1 MTYKDKLSPSYIN
14 LNNPKYLEID
24 GIFYSGLIIVDYY
37 REYTDL
43 ILKEIVNSNISLNI
57 SMFYEKQNT
66 YKTIKDLTYF
76 IGNVGVDIKDENE
89 NREDIE
95 IASYTYNDAKYI
107 RKELQINNQEMY
119 YIYLYINIFSKTQ
132 KEIEFLIE
140 KLQGILNSNG
150 LVSKRAYFRQ
160 EQIFLAC
167 IPISENSI
175 DIKNASRRNILT
187 NGLVATYPFISN
199 SIFDKEG
206 IYIGNNM
213 YDNSLIFIN
222 RFNEGLYKNANMC
235 IFGTSGAGK
244 SFFTKLIVL
253 RSRIMGIEQYIIDPE
268 REYDKLVNQIGGC
281 LIKIGS
287 SSNTYINIFDIRED
301 CLEDDEHGFL
311 ITKINKL
318 KGFFKLII
326 DIDDESWSILE
337 SEIIKIYNNK
347 GITFDDNSLYENN
360 NKFSINKLF
369 KSSKDMPKLEDLYNN
384 IKTNDSLK
392 NITLKL
398 YPFVYGSLSFFNEY
412 TNIELKNKL
421 IVIDIYELG
430 EENLKYGMYICVDL
444 LWDKIKKNRNIKKAI
459 YLDEI
464 WRLIGVSSNKEVAS
478 FIYKIFKTIRKY
490 GGSAVAI
497 TQDIS
502 DLFSLDEGIYGKC
515 ILNNSSLKTFFN
527 LEEENILILDKY
539 AKLTEQEKVEIKNLK
554 RGEALIWADDNH
566 ILTSIESSEYEKNII
581 DKFKQNITK

>member
-1 MTYKDKLSPSYIN
+1 
-14 LNNPKYLEID
+14 
-24 GIFYSGLIIVDYY
+24 
-37 REYTDL
+37 
-43 ILKEIVNSNISLNI
+43 
-57 SMFYEKQNT
+57 MFYEKQNT

-76 IGNVGVDIKDENE
+76 IGNVGVDIKNENE

-132 KEIEFLIE
+132 KEIEYLIE
-140 KLQGILNSNG
+140 KLEGLLNSNG
-150 LVSKRAYFRQ
+150 LISKRAYFRQ
-160 EQIFLAC
+160 EQLFLAC
-167 IPISENSI
+167 IPFGENST
-175 DIKNASRRNILT
+175 DIKDASRRNILT

-222 RFNEGLYKNANMC
+222 RFNEELYKNANMC

-244 SFFTKLIVL
+244 SFFTKLLVL

-268 REYDKLVNQIGGC
+268 REYDKLVNKVGGC

-287 SSNTYINIFDIRED
+287 SSNTYINILDIRED
-301 CLEDDEHGFL
+301 SLEDGESGFL

-318 KGFFKLII
+318 KGFFKLIT
-326 DIDDESWSILE
+326 DINDENWSILE
-337 SEIIKIYNNK
+337 SEIIKMYNYK
-347 GITFDDNSLYENN
+347 GITFNDDSLYENN
-360 NKFSINKLF
+360 NKFSINKIF
-369 KSSKDMPKLEDLYNN
+369 KKSKDMPKLEDLYNI
-384 IKTNDSLK
+384 IKNNVYLK
-392 NITLKL
+392 GVALKL
-398 YPFVYGSLSFFNEY
+398 YPFVYGSLKFFNEY
-412 TNIELKNKL
+412 TNVELKNKL

-430 EENLKYGMYICVDL
+430 EENLKYGMYVCIDL

-464 WRLIGVSSNKEVAS
+464 WRLIGVSSNTEVAT

-490 GGSAVAI
+490 GGSAVSI

-502 DLFSLDEGIYGKC
+502 DLFSLDEGTYGKC
-515 ILNNSSLKTFFN
+515 ILNNSSLKVFFN

-539 AKLTEQEKVEIKNLK
+539 AKLTEQEKIEIKNLK
-554 RGEALIWADDNH
+554 RGESLIWAGDNH
-566 ILTSIESSEYEKNII
+566 ILTNIESSEYEKNII
-581 DKFKQNITK
+581 I